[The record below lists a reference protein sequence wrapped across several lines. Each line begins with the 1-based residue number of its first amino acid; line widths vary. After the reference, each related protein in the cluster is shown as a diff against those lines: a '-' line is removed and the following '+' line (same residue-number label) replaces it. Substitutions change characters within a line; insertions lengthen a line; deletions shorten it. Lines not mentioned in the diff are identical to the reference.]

1 MSKKKKKFA
10 LAVVRGAHLYAVN
23 VLLRKERADNVRLQ
37 DSLRQVSAKLADVE
51 AFYLRKF
58 SQDKRPDGVGYAFS
72 EDYLQ
77 GWDEG
82 RDVLLSDLSE
92 VLHPQDDL
100 FSDLDFVVGEDGER
114 S

>member
-1 MSKKKKKFA
+1 MNKKKIA

-23 VLLRKERADNVRLQ
+23 ALLRQERADNLRLQ

-51 AFYLRKF
+51 ALYLRKF
-58 SQDKRPDGVGYAFS
+58 NQDKRIDGIGYAFS
-72 EDYLQ
+72 ADYLQ

-82 RDVLLSDLSE
+82 RDVLLSDLDE
-92 VLHPQDDL
+92 ILHPQDDE
-100 FSDLDFVVGEDGER
+100 FSGLDFVVGEDGER